1 MTRSIS
7 INNMVLVRGFG
18 TLVAIFETCLQAQ
31 LVANKFK
38 GRRAK
43 IYKNCVAIPFMNKE
57 LAELRSAVERTH
69 PKTTKKYSSYQEL
82 TVTIELP
89 HDLSLKT
96 TPLVLD
102 LETANFMKD
111 LKKTCGKPRI
121 TYKRN
126 FDVWHFI
133 YSGRR
138 IYWKCRNDKFMFNAH
153 PYTVKAKINVLF
165 ECI

>member
-1 MTRSIS
+1 MAQAKTVLTRNIS
-7 INNMVLVRGFG
+7 INNMMLVRGFG
-18 TLVAIFETCLQAQ
+18 TLVAIFETRLQAQ

-38 GRRAK
+38 RRGAK
-43 IYKNCVAIPFMNKE
+43 IYKNRVAIPFMNKE
-57 LAELRSAVERTH
+57 LAELRRAVERTH

-102 LETANFMKD
+102 LETTNFMKD

-121 TYKRN
+121 TYQWLARMPTGFSRGMN
-126 FDVWHFI
+126 GLNSNQNI
-133 YSGRR
+133 
-138 IYWKCRNDKFMFNAH
+138 
-153 PYTVKAKINVLF
+153 
-165 ECI
+165 

>member
-1 MTRSIS
+1 LTRSIS
-7 INNMVLVRGFG
+7 INNMMVVQGFG

-38 GRRAK
+38 RRGAK
-43 IYKNCVAIPFMNKE
+43 VYKNRVAIPFINKE
-57 LAELRSAVERTH
+57 LAKLRRAVERTH

-89 HDLSLKT
+89 HNLSLKT

-102 LETANFMKD
+102 LETANLMKD

-121 TYKRN
+121 TCKKN
-126 FDVWHFI
+126 FDVWHFT
-133 YSGRR
+133 YAGRR
-138 IYWKCRNDKFMFNAH
+138 IYWKRRNNKFMFNIH